1 MYTGKVYT
9 VEELEP
15 KIKKFDLIQLY
26 IWLHEDRLDYLVKE
40 LVRIGSDKRRKAFL
54 VRRHSMYTLFVD
66 NIAEKKG

>member
-1 MYTGKVYT
+1 MYTNKIYT
-9 VEELEP
+9 VEELET

-26 IWLHEDRLDYLVKE
+26 IWLHEDRLDHLKNE

>member
-1 MYTGKVYT
+1 MYTNKIYT

-15 KIKKFDLIQLY
+15 KVKKLNLIQLY
-26 IWLHEDRLDYLVKE
+26 IWLHEDRLDHLKNE
-40 LVRIGSDKRRKAFL
+40 LVRIGSDKRRQAFL